1 MPEDKDEI
9 HVIYLGDGETWDLA
23 KECTLIFNAVYDESE
38 NLALP
43 SKDSIAIKM
52 SELIPLALQQVLR
65 NKAIKISKPT
75 APRKS

>member
-1 MPEDKDEI
+1 MSKDKDEI

-43 SKDSIAIKM
+43 GKDSIAIKM

>member
-1 MPEDKDEI
+1 MSKDKDEI

-43 SKDSIAIKM
+43 GKDSIAIKM

-75 APRKS
+75 VQHKS

>member
-23 KECTLIFNAVYDESE
+23 KECTLIFNAVYDKSE

-43 SKDSIAIKM
+43 GKDSIAVKM
-52 SELIPLALQQVLR
+52 SELIPLALQ
-65 NKAIKISKPT
+65 
-75 APRKS
+75 